1 MLEAIM
7 SILFIIAWLG
17 VVLGILLVTNTLCGT
32 VSNVLFNKEKF
43 SFKRLFTGIGKGL
56 VFYISSALTCI
67 AFTILPFINEMITTS
82 FDTVLISND
91 LLSTLS
97 SVGILAMIVTAIVT
111 QGKNAITS
119 ISKLANATAI
129 TTTQKE
135 DK

>member
-7 SILFIIAWLG
+7 SILSVIAWLG
-17 VVLGILLVTNTLCGT
+17 IVLGILLVTNTLCGT
-32 VSNVLFNKEKF
+32 VNNVLFNGEKF
-43 SFKRLFTGIGKGL
+43 SFKRLFTGIGKAL
-56 VFYISSALTCI
+56 VFYISSALTCV

-111 QGKNAITS
+111 QGKNAIMS

>member
-32 VSNVLFNKEKF
+32 VSNVLFNGEKF
-43 SFKRLFTGIGKGL
+43 SFKRLFIGIGKGL
-56 VFYISSALTCI
+56 VFYIGSALTCV

-82 FDTVLISND
+82 FNTVLISND

-111 QGKNAITS
+111 QGKNAIAS
-119 ISKLANATAI
+119 ISKLANATVI
-129 TTTQKE
+129 TATQKE